1 MATDFQEPPIGIL
14 DAPFDTALSDR
25 YLVYALSTITAR
37 SLPDVRD
44 GLKPVHR
51 RLLWAMRLL
60 KLDPSQGY
68 KKCARVVGDVIGKYH
83 PHGDQS
89 VYDAMVRLA
98 QDFALRYPLVDGPG
112 NFGNIDGDNA
122 AAYRYTEARLT
133 QVAIDLMDGLDEDAV
148 AYRPTYNGEDQEPEL
163 FPGLFPNLLAN
174 GASGIAVGMATSIP
188 PHNAAELLDAAIMLI
203 DRPDA
208 PDTAVLEYVR
218 GPDFPTGG
226 LVVDPPAVIAESYAT
241 GRGGFRVRA
250 RWDIERE
257 KGGGWQVVVSQIPY
271 GVQKGKLIEQIAG
284 LINDRKFPILADVR
298 DESDAEVRIVLEP
311 RSRTVDPQVLM
322 DGLFRFSDL
331 ETRISLNLNVLD
343 KDRTPRVM
351 SLGGALKAWV
361 EHQFVV
367 LDRRTRHRL
376 GKIADRIEL
385 LDGYLVAYL
394 NLDRVIAIIRTEDEP
409 KQVMIAEF
417 GLTDRQAEAI
427 LNMRLRSLRRLEEFE
442 IRGERDKLDKERA
455 ELEALLADPGKQKR
469 RMKRDLKK
477 VRDRYGPETALGA
490 RRTTIEEAAPT
501 RDIPLEAMIEREP
514 ITVILSQRGWIRA
527 MKGHSDLASAETLK
541 FKEGDGPAFA
551 FHAQT
556 TDKLLLAAENGR
568 FYTLAADKLPGG
580 RGFGEPVRAMIDLD
594 GSIGVTAFLN
604 ARAQEQLLIAAT
616 DGRGFRVPV
625 ADVIAETRKGKT
637 VMTPR
642 VGSKLM
648 LVRPVAP
655 NADYIA
661 AIGDNRKFL
670 VFPIAELPVMTRG
683 QGVQIQRF
691 REGNLSDA
699 TSFVFAEGL
708 SWTMGGESGRTRTE
722 SDLSLWRTA
731 RGAAGRTPPTGF
743 PRDNRFGN

>member
-98 QDFALRYPLVDGPG
+98 QDFALRYPLVDGQG

-417 GLTDRQAEAI
+417 SLTDRQAEAI

-455 ELEALLADPGKQKR
+455 ELEGLLADPAKQKR

-477 VRDRYGPETALGA
+477 IRDRYGPDTALGA
-490 RRTTIEEAAPT
+490 RRTSIEEAAPT

>member
-1 MATDFQEPPIGIL
+1 MAIDLRDNPPVGIL
-14 DAPFDTALSDR
+14 DAPFDSALSER

-60 KLDPSQGY
+60 KLDPAAGY

-98 QDFALRYPLVDGPG
+98 QDFALRYPLVDGQG

-148 AYRPTYNGEDQEPEL
+148 AYRPTYNGEEQEPEL

-188 PHNAAELLDAAIMLI
+188 PHNAAELLDAAIHVV
-203 DRPDA
+203 DHPDA
-208 PDTAVLEYVR
+208 DDDAILARVK

-226 LVVDPPAVIAESYAT
+226 IVVDAPAILRESYTT

-250 RWDIERE
+250 RWEIERE
-257 KGGGWQVVVSQIPY
+257 KGGGWQIVVSEIPY
-271 GVQKGKLIEQIAG
+271 GVAKGKLIEQIAT
-284 LINDRKFPILADVR
+284 LINDKKLPILADVR
-298 DESDAEVRIVLEP
+298 DESDAQVRIVLEP

-351 SLGGALKAWV
+351 SLREALAAWV

-367 LDRRTRHRL
+367 LRRRSEHRL

-394 NLDRVIAIIRTEDEP
+394 NLDRVIEIIRTEDEP
-409 KQVMIAEF
+409 KAVMIEEF
-417 GLTDRQAEAI
+417 RLTDRQAEAI

-442 IRGERDKLDKERA
+442 IRGERDKLDKER
-455 ELEALLADPGKQKR
+455 EQLTQLLGSEQR
-469 RMKRDLKK
+469 QRTRMKKDLGKI
-477 VRDRYGPETALGA
+477 RERYGLETILGA
-490 RRTTIEEAAPT
+490 RRTLIEEAAPT

-527 MKGHSDLASAETLK
+527 MKGHVDLASAETAK

-556 TDKLLLAAENGR
+556 TDKLLLAAANGR
-568 FYTLAADKLPGG
+568 FFTLAADKLPGG

-594 GSIGVTAFLN
+594 GSIGIVGFLPA
-604 ARAQEQLLIAAT
+604 ARAAKLLVAAS
-616 DGRGFRVPV
+616 DGRGFIVPA
-625 ADVIAETRKGKT
+625 ADTIAETRKGKT
-637 VMTPR
+637 VLTPR
-642 VGSKLM
+642 AGASLKV
-648 LVRPVAP
+648 VRPVGAED
-655 NADYIA
+655 DYVA
-661 AIGDNRKFL
+661 AIGDNRKLL
-670 VFPIAELPVMTRG
+670 VFPLTEFVELSRG
-683 QGVQIQRF
+683 TGVQLQRY
-691 REGNLSDA
+691 RDGGLSDA
-699 TSFVFAEGL
+699 TTFVFKDGL
-708 SWTMGGESGRTRTE
+708 SWPMGGETGRVRTE
-722 SDLSLWRTA
+722 ADLSAWRTA
-731 RGAAGRTPPTGF
+731 RGAAGRMPPTGF
-743 PRDNRFGN
+743 PRDNRFG